1 MVCCFWLPTFVFYGI
16 VCCYAQF
23 RVLFATELPES
34 SASKSILQIRE
45 FLCVVPQSLR
55 PLREIKTIK
64 CKQVTGATN
73 FRKTVTC
80 QLSTVFM
87 NQRELFL
94 KHVAQTSL
102 APLALEIVRAEGSLL
117 YNAEGKEYIDL
128 IGGISVANTG
138 HRHPK
143 VIEAIQKQLD
153 AYLHIMVYG
162 EFVETPQ
169 VQYAKLLTDHLPA
182 SLNSVYFT
190 NSGAEAVEGAMKL
203 AKRVTNRTQ
212 IIAFNNSYHGSTQGA
227 LSIIGDE
234 YWRNAFRPL
243 LPDVLHLDYG
253 SDKVFEFIT
262 EQTAC
267 IIAET
272 VQAEAG
278 VIAPSKKWMHAL
290 RKKCTET
297 GSLLILDE
305 IQTGFGRTGKLWGFE
320 HFNIV
325 PDIILL
331 GKALGGGMPLG
342 AFIADKKLM
351 DAFTDNPVLGHLTTF
366 GGHPVCC
373 AAGMAAMKALL
384 EEGMLDAVQEKE
396 KLFRSLLIHP
406 KIKAVRSFGL
416 WLAIEFDS
424 FETNKKIID
433 ACIESGI
440 FTDWF
445 LFAPHCLRISPPL
458 IIDADQIKKAAS
470 LILRSLE

>member
-1 MVCCFWLPTFVFYGI
+1 
-16 VCCYAQF
+16 
-23 RVLFATELPES
+23 
-34 SASKSILQIRE
+34 
-45 FLCVVPQSLR
+45 
-55 PLREIKTIK
+55 
-64 CKQVTGATN
+64 
-73 FRKTVTC
+73 
-80 QLSTVFM
+80 M
-87 NQRELFL
+87 NNRQLFL
-94 KHVAQTSL
+94 QHVAQTSP
-102 APLALEIVRAEGSLL
+102 APLALEITLAEGAML
-117 YNAEGKEYIDL
+117 YDTEGKEYIDL

-162 EFVETPQ
+162 EFVEAPQ
-169 VQYAKLLTDHLPA
+169 VQYAKLLIDHLPT

-190 NSGAEAVEGAMKL
+190 NSGAEAVEGTMKL

-234 YWRNAFRPL
+234 YWRNAYRPL

-253 SDKVFEFIT
+253 SDDVFRFIS
-262 EQTAC
+262 EQTGC
-267 IIAET
+267 VIAET

-278 VIAPSKKWMHAL
+278 VIAPTKEWMQAL
-290 RKKCTET
+290 RKRCSET
-297 GSLLILDE
+297 GTLLVLDE

-320 HFNIV
+320 HFDIV

-351 DAFTDNPVLGHLTTF
+351 DTFTDNPVLGHITTF

-384 EEGMLDAVQEKE
+384 EEGMIEPVTKKE
-396 KLFRSLLIHP
+396 KLFRSLLIHL
-406 KIKAVRSFGL
+406 KIKTVRSFGL
-416 WLAIEFDS
+416 WLAVEFGS

-433 ACIESGI
+433 ACIADGVL
-440 FTDWF
+440 TDWF
-445 LFAPHCLRISPPL
+445 LFGANCLRISPPL
-458 IIDADQIKKAAS
+458 IISEEQIKKACNI
-470 LILRSLE
+470 ILQACES